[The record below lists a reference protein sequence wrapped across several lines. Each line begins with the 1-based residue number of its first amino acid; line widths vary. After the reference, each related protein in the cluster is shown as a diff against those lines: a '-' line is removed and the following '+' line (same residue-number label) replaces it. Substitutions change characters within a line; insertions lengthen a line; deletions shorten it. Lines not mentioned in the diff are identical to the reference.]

1 MNRTPKLGKWV
12 WDDIPALKIGGLL
25 LWFMFMNT
33 GIPKVFPQIDTIYVM
48 LITEILLAL
57 GLVEFGMSRIKR
69 RFFFQKYSLR
79 NYGRITVA
87 STSALLILGLSI
99 FGVLVL
105 RHFGVVL
112 QGSGVSFTLDWS
124 VKGIASGLL
133 VCLVAPVYEE
143 ILFRYVVQ
151 HCIFRNYVGWIQI
164 LVPALIFGLAHGTG
178 YHAVF
183 GTLFGIVS
191 GYVFLVEQDLWI
203 SILIHI
209 FVNTMTVFP
218 FMIPVVALL
227 MVVGFIRIVYL
238 KYKLVKR
245 AKENP
250 EIVKIEIEINES
262 DSE

>member
-1 MNRTPKLGKWV
+1 M

-33 GIPKVFPQIDTIYVM
+33 GIPKVFPQLDTIYVM
-48 LITEILLAL
+48 LITEILLVL

-105 RHFGVVL
+105 RYFGVVL

-124 VKGIASGLL
+124 IKGIASGLL

-164 LVPALIFGLAHGTG
+164 LVPALIFGFAHGTG
-178 YHAVF
+178 YHTVF

-191 GYVFLVEQDLWI
+191 GYVFSVEQDLWI

-227 MVVGFIRIVYL
+227 MVIGFIRIVYL
-238 KYKLVKR
+238 RYKLRKR
-245 AKENP
+245 AKENL

-262 DSE
+262 DLE

>member
-33 GIPKVFPQIDTIYVM
+33 GIPKVFPQLDTIYVM

-87 STSALLILGLSI
+87 STSALLILGLSV

-105 RHFGVVL
+105 RYFGVVL

-124 VKGIASGLL
+124 VKGITSGLL

-164 LVPALIFGLAHGTG
+164 LVPALIFGFAHGTG

-183 GTLFGIVS
+183 GTLFGLVS

-203 SILIHI
+203 SILIHV
-209 FVNTMTVFP
+209 FVNIMTVLP

-227 MVVGFIRIVYL
+227 MVIGFIRIMYL
-238 KYKLVKR
+238 RYKLAKR

-250 EIVKIEIEINES
+250 EIVEIEIEINES
-262 DSE
+262 DIE